1 MASNHVMN
9 AQPEFLVD
17 ETKSYLYN
25 KLWRLCAGPLVG
37 LPKFGEKVYYF
48 PQGHIEQL
56 EASTNNELAQIQP
69 LFNIPSKIPCNVI
82 GIKLN
87 VEKHTNELYAEVAL
101 LPDTVEVGIPIPN
114 RNQENLQSYYFTK
127 VLSVSDTS
135 PHGGLSVLR
144 KHALEC
150 LPLLDMSHPTPTQEI
165 IAKDLHG
172 REWRFKHI
180 FRGTPRRHLF
190 TTGWNAFVT
199 ANHLVAGD
207 CFIFLR
213 GENGETLIGARRV
226 AHRDDNIPLLLISS
240 HTIYHGV
247 IASAMNAID
256 TKSMFTVFYKPRSSQ
271 FIVSFDKFLDAVN
284 NKFNIN
290 STFTML
296 FEDDEFNEKRYYGK
310 ITEIEDFSSYWRNSE
325 WRNLK
330 VQWDKAASI
339 QTPNRISS
347 WDIELLAPSSSV
359 LESSLLKNKRQCQLV
374 EISSNLWTPTL
385 TQGQEIGQS
394 SMNALTN
401 SPQFSYHD
409 SVDDSKISSGW
420 LMNYIVPTN
429 ETTAA
434 ATGYKLFGVD
444 LEAPTNSKDI
454 EGLIDTNEKSEIS
467 KIYEENKFDQT
478 QGFTIPKKTKN
489 KQISSHRSR
498 TKVQM
503 QGIAVGR
510 TVDLTVLGGYN
521 ELIDELEKLFDLKDK
536 LRIPNQWEIIFTDD
550 EEDMMLV
557 GDDPW

>member
-1 MASNHVMN
+1 MAI
-9 AQPEFLVD
+9 D

-25 KLWRLCAGPLVG
+25 KLWRLCAGLLVG

-69 LFNIPSKIPCNVI
+69 LFNIPSKLPCNVI

-87 VEKHTNELYAEVAL
+87 VEKYTNELYAEVAL

-114 RNQENLQSYYFTK
+114 RNQENLQFYYFTK

-150 LPLLDMSHPTPTQEI
+150 LPPLDMSHPTPTQEI
-165 IAKDLHG
+165 VAKDLHG

-180 FRGTPRRHLF
+180 FRGAPRRHLF

-226 AHRDDNIPLLLISS
+226 AHRDDNIPSLLISS
-240 HTIYHGV
+240 HTIYHGGIAVGRTVDLTVLGGYNELIDELEKLFDLKDKLRIHNQWEIIFTDDEEDMMLVGDDPWPEFCNMVKKIMICPKEKVKIMKSWTRQFFQSTPRRHLFTIGWNAFVTANHLVAGDCFIFLRGENGETLIGARRVAHRDDNIPSLLISSHIIYHGV

-290 STFTML
+290 SRFTML
-296 FEDDEFNEKRYYGK
+296 FEDDDFNEK
-310 ITEIEDFSSYWRNSE
+310 
-325 WRNLK
+325 
-330 VQWDKAASI
+330 
-339 QTPNRISS
+339 
-347 WDIELLAPSSSV
+347 
-359 LESSLLKNKRQCQLV
+359 
-374 EISSNLWTPTL
+374 
-385 TQGQEIGQS
+385 
-394 SMNALTN
+394 
-401 SPQFSYHD
+401 
-409 SVDDSKISSGW
+409 
-420 LMNYIVPTN
+420 
-429 ETTAA
+429 
-434 ATGYKLFGVD
+434 
-444 LEAPTNSKDI
+444 
-454 EGLIDTNEKSEIS
+454 
-467 KIYEENKFDQT
+467 
-478 QGFTIPKKTKN
+478 
-489 KQISSHRSR
+489 
-498 TKVQM
+498 
-503 QGIAVGR
+503 
-510 TVDLTVLGGYN
+510 
-521 ELIDELEKLFDLKDK
+521 
-536 LRIPNQWEIIFTDD
+536 
-550 EEDMMLV
+550 
-557 GDDPW
+557 